1 MTACWERGRPARHN
15 DGFPGARASRPHQA
29 WHSLGCLPQQGSSGN
44 NGPCALLQPGRG
56 CSRRQG
62 GCLQHR
68 TEAQRQPKGQ
78 DAGGTPA
85 LPGDAVPVVQW
96 RVPGGRLLRMPTC
109 TLWETPV
116 CPRAGPP
123 PCREDHSRQNGR
135 SLVKMNHKWT
145 RINTN
150 RPEDRWTSFN
160 DKRRQNASAILCPE
174 CDFVSLVDNSLNWSQ
189 TSQTPAPHDGAD
201 HSRVKQVLF
210 QASRAPAPRDGT
222 DHTGRNRGVSDRTS
236 GGFREQASAL

>member
-1 MTACWERGRPARHN
+1 MAFLRLGR
-15 DGFPGARASRPHQA
+15 
-29 WHSLGCLPQQGSSGN
+29 C
-44 NGPCALLQPGRG
+44 

-116 CPRAGPP
+116 CPRAGPRP
-123 PCREDHSRQNGR
+123 PRRGGSFESETGFVSDKQSTRPTRRYGSYRAKQGCFRQD
-135 SLVKMNHKWT
+135 KW
-145 RINTN
+145 RVPGAGK
-150 RPEDRWTSFN
+150 RLMTSVHLLN
-160 DKRRQNASAILCPE
+160 DCPE
-174 CDFVSLVDNSLNWSQ
+174 INKMLNVSFKSLS
-189 TSQTPAPHDGAD
+189 TSHYSLST
-201 HSRVKQVLF
+201 
-210 QASRAPAPRDGT
+210 
-222 DHTGRNRGVSDRTS
+222 
-236 GGFREQASAL
+236 